1 MLTPAGQCANQNK
14 NHWCGQ
20 TTISMPVC
28 HHSCLQAVSIQRKG
42 CQKVTGC
49 SLSFHKSK
57 KILILLF
64 WGDIPFTFFTFKPR
78 VLQMQWS
85 FLVIYAKTIF
95 CNISLANKT
104 TSPIQN
110 GGYKIDLRCSHDLI
124 DTVSEVEHCKHQYL
138 YYTNPIPSQYQF
150 PTRCSH
156 GVLVNTIS
164 EMEHCITR
172 IGTGVD
178 FCQVYCK
185 CWQVGVIIPISNA
198 SLYHTVVKVKV

>member
-64 WGDIPFTFFTFKPR
+64 WGDNPFTFFTFKPR

-110 GGYKIDLRCSHDLI
+110 GRYKIDLRCSHDLLI

-138 YYTNPIPSQYQF
+138 YQSNTNTNSQPGAAMACWWTPSQRWSTASPGSA
-150 PTRCSH
+150 PTLISARCDAADDVYGD
-156 GVLVNTIS
+156 GV
-164 EMEHCITR
+164 
-172 IGTGVD
+172 
-178 FCQVYCK
+178 
-185 CWQVGVIIPISNA
+185 
-198 SLYHTVVKVKV
+198 